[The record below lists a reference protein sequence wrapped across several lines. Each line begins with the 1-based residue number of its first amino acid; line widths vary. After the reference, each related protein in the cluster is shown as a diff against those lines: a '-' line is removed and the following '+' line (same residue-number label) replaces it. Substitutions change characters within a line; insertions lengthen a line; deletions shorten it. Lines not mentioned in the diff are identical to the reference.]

1 MVVVAYG
8 NLILGAGPCGG
19 KNGLPAGDNGS
30 GSGKEL
36 GDQLLGDVFRV
47 FLCFNL
53 SVVCGFFKK
62 KTKILLFDLPKFW
75 NFAEQKRALSR
86 SRYKV
91 TPRSDGLPSH

>member
-53 SVVCGFFKK
+53 SVACGFF
-62 KTKILLFDLPKFW
+62 
-75 NFAEQKRALSR
+75 
-86 SRYKV
+86 
-91 TPRSDGLPSH
+91 